1 MPRKALTVAALLLAS
16 MTIPAATSAAAT
28 ASSATATVRV
38 VGAFY
43 PVAYAAERVGGA
55 RVHVTNLTP
64 AGAEPH
70 DLELTP
76 AQIDEVL
83 DADVVFDMGHRFQ
96 PAVEEAAQERSGPT
110 VTLLD
115 RLPIHAGS
123 KNVAEGD
130 PSALDPHV
138 WLDPVLMQ
146 GIVKEVRNALTRAD
160 PKGRAVY
167 ARNAAGFDQ
176 QLQALDQR
184 YRTALG
190 DCAIHVIVT
199 SHEAFGYL
207 ARRYGLQQQ
216 GVAGLSPD
224 AEPDAK
230 RIAQLTDLVKRDHIK
245 VVFTETLV
253 SPRIADTLAHEA
265 GVETDVLDPLE
276 GLTDADIAHGANY
289 VTVMN
294 SNLAKLTRALDCKT
308 R

>member
-1 MPRKALTVAALLLAS
+1 VIGKALTAALLLFA
-16 MTIPAATSAAAT
+16 PLATPT
-28 ASSATATVRV
+28 AGSATPPVHV

-43 PVAYAAERVGGA
+43 PVAYAAQRVGGT
-55 RVHVTNLTP
+55 RVQVTNLTP
-64 AGAEPH
+64 VGAEPH

-76 AQIDEVL
+76 KQIDEVL

-96 PAVEEAAQERSGPT
+96 PAVEKAAQERDRPT

-115 RLPIHAGS
+115 RLPIKAGNR
-123 KNVAEGD
+123 KVAEGD
-130 PSALDPHV
+130 SNALDPHV

-146 GIVKEVRNALTRAD
+146 DIVRQVQSALTKSD

-167 ARNAAGFDQ
+167 ARNAAVFIQ

-184 YRTALG
+184 YRTTLA
-190 DCAIHVIVT
+190 DCAIHVVVT

-207 ARRYGLQQQ
+207 AQRYGLQQE

-230 RIAQLTDLVKRDHIK
+230 RLAQLTDLVKRDHIK
-245 VVFTETLV
+245 VVFTETLA
-253 SPRIADTLAHEA
+253 SPRIAETLAREA
-265 GVETDVLDPLE
+265 GVSTDVLDPLE
-276 GLTDADIAHGANY
+276 GLSDSAIAHGATY

-294 SNLAKLTRALDCKT
+294 RNLTKLGRALDCKAPS
-308 R
+308 

>member
-1 MPRKALTVAALLLAS
+1 MVWRALTGAVLLLA
-16 MTIPAATSAAAT
+16 PLATPV
-28 ASSATATVRV
+28 ASSATSSVTVV
-38 VGAFY
+38 AAFY
-43 PVAYAAERVGGA
+43 PVAYAAERVGGS
-55 RVHVTNLTP
+55 RVQVTNLTP

-76 AQIDEVL
+76 KQFDQIL

-96 PAVEEAAQERSGPT
+96 PAVEKAAEERDGPT

-115 RLPIHAGS
+115 RLPIHAKG
-123 KNVAEGD
+123 KTVAEGD

-146 GIVKEVRNALTRAD
+146 HIVEDVKTALTNAD
-160 PKGRAVY
+160 PKGRAIY
-167 ARNAAGFDQ
+167 ARNAAGFEQ

-184 YRTALG
+184 YRADLAN
-190 DCAIHVIVT
+190 CATHVIVT

-207 ARRYGLQQQ
+207 AKRYDLQQQ

-230 RIAQLTDLVKRDHIK
+230 RIAQLTDLVKRDHIS

-253 SPRIADTLAHEA
+253 SPRIADTLAREA
-265 GVETDVLDPLE
+265 GVTTDVLDPLE
-276 GLTDADIAHGANY
+276 GLTDSKIAHGANY
-289 VTVMN
+289 LTVMN
-294 SNLAKLTRALDCKT
+294 TNLNKLSRALNCQAHS
-308 R
+308 

>member
-1 MPRKALTVAALLLAS
+1 MVIWKALVGALLLLAP
-16 MTIPAATSAAAT
+16 IAVPAATSAAPA
-28 ASSATATVRV
+28 VHV

-43 PVAYAAERVGGA
+43 PVAYAAQRLGGGRVQ
-55 RVHVTNLTP
+55 VTNLTP

-76 AQIDEVL
+76 KQIDEVL
-83 DADVVFDMGHRFQ
+83 DADVVFDLGHRFQ
-96 PAVEEAAQERSGPT
+96 PAVEKAAEQRDGQT

-123 KNVAEGD
+123 KTVAEGD
-130 PSALDPHV
+130 PNALDPHV

-146 GIVKEVRNALTRAD
+146 GIVRQVRTALTKAD

-167 ARNAAGFDQ
+167 ARNADAFDQ

-184 YRTALG
+184 YRAGLAN
-190 DCAIHVIVT
+190 CAIHVIVT

-207 ARRYGLQQQ
+207 ANRYGLHQQ

-224 AEPDAK
+224 AEPDAR

-253 SPRIADTLAHEA
+253 SPRIADTLAREA
-265 GVETDVLDPLE
+265 GVRTDVLDPLE
-276 GLTDADIAHGANY
+276 GLTDSAIARGANY
-289 VTVMN
+289 VTIMDG
-294 SNLAKLTRALDCKT
+294 NLAKLRQALDCGAQ
-308 R
+308 

>member
-1 MPRKALTVAALLLAS
+1 MVWKALAGTLLVLSPLA
-16 MTIPAATSAAAT
+16 IPATSSAAPR
-28 ASSATATVRV
+28 VHV

-43 PVAYAAERVGGA
+43 PVAYAAQRVGGS
-55 RVHVTNLTP
+55 RVQVTNLTP

-76 AQIDEVL
+76 KQFDQIL

-96 PAVEEAAQERSGPT
+96 PAVEAAAKERDGTT
-110 VTLLD
+110 VALLD

-123 KNVAEGD
+123 KKVAEGD

-146 GIVKEVRNALTRAD
+146 DVVRQVQRSLTKAD
-160 PKGRAVY
+160 PKGRTVY
-167 ARNAAGFDQ
+167 ARNADALVH
-176 QLQALDQR
+176 QLQSLDLR
-184 YRTALG
+184 YRTALA

-207 ARRYGLQQQ
+207 AKRYHLDQE

-253 SPRIADTLAHEA
+253 SPRIADTLAREA
-265 GVETDVLDPLE
+265 GVTTDVLDPLE
-276 GLTDADIAHGANY
+276 GLSDSAIAHGHNY
-289 VTVMN
+289 LTIMD
-294 SNLAKLTRALDCKT
+294 SNLTKLTRALACSAHPST
-308 R
+308 